1 MNNSFARLIEGMCHQ
16 LQHEVLPRVTDDY
29 ARSQLWGVI
38 NALNTFAVRADWSSP
53 LLLQQIAA
61 QQQALTAVATLLPGV
76 GVPASPGD
84 VPSTAGLM
92 ALREQGN
99 RAIADRRAGAGRCG
113 AGRGTAAHRDACR
126 GRAGAEALA
135 AAAVR
140 ADVGGS
146 GRLRGG

>member
-99 RAIADRRAGAGRCG
+99 RAIAGWPTRPPRRRRTLRRRPRHCCAPRCVP
-113 AGRGTAAHRDACR
+113 R
-126 GRAGAEALA
+126 
-135 AAAVR
+135 
-140 ADVGGS
+140 S
-146 GRLRGG
+146 SWS